1 MWHGPPNIVVV
12 VTEMKEGWV
21 LRINSVPSFFVC
33 CIFHIIS
40 IPFNCSDIA
49 IRVAKTVIGAKVI
62 TLCFAIFASFLEF
75 RTRTRCLQSVSS
87 AFFHL
92 GNRAEISHTNPGGNW
107 SPSTGLMW
115 RGAKVTHLQIHIREL
130 KQRRRRRQQER
141 QKSNRIRLAKQQ
153 LCTCITLFCTFLCRR
168 CTTTT
173 WKCLFSRFVEDG
185 RTQDNNFLFLFL
197 NFDTV
202 L

>member
-21 LRINSVPSFFVC
+21 LRINSVSSCFAC
-33 CIFHIIS
+33 CIFLIIS

-62 TLCFAIFASFLEF
+62 TLCFVIFASFLEF

-92 GNRAEISHTNPGGNW
+92 GNWAEISHINQGEIGPRQLGSCEEAVKWPTRRFISGNL
-107 SPSTGLMW
+107 SNDDSDGNKN
-115 RGAKVTHLQIHIREL
+115 GK
-130 KQRRRRRQQER
+130 
-141 QKSNRIRLAKQQ
+141 KSNRFRLAKQQ
-153 LCTCITLFCTFLCRR
+153 LFTCITLFCTFLCRR

-173 WKCLFSRFVEDG
+173 WKCLFSRFVDDG